1 MQKIETDNEVH
12 TKRLSILLLLSI
24 TVHALTLMFLN
35 YNATKL
41 PALTSSQ
48 TGTSFSVKLLERKTS
63 IINKNHEHNVNTTIA
78 HKPIKKTQSKQTNK
92 INPHS
97 EFSNNNIANITP
109 DKISNKPSSA
119 HVIAS
124 INQQLDK
131 YFYYPSIARNKN
143 WQGKVLL
150 TFNITSNGK
159 LRNIN
164 IRESS
169 GYRILD
175 SAAVKALKKLNK
187 VASNFQWPN
196 TGMQINLPVIYK
208 LTNG

>member
-78 HKPIKKTQSKQTNK
+78 HKPIKKLNLNRLIK
-92 INPHS
+92 
-97 EFSNNNIANITP
+97 
-109 DKISNKPSSA
+109 
-119 HVIAS
+119 S
-124 INQQLDK
+124 IL
-131 YFYYPSIARNKN
+131 
-143 WQGKVLL
+143 
-150 TFNITSNGK
+150 
-159 LRNIN
+159 
-164 IRESS
+164 
-169 GYRILD
+169 IL
-175 SAAVKALKKLNK
+175 
-187 VASNFQWPN
+187 NFQ
-196 TGMQINLPVIYK
+196 III
-208 LTNG
+208 